1 MTTVEYSMVLPN
13 LKHLRYLIA
22 LYQEQNFH
30 RAASAC
36 FVSQST
42 LSSAILKLEEQ
53 LNCQLIER
61 DNKSFLFT
69 AQGLEVV
76 EKARQLLVSANEL
89 VNYAMQQGKEHTGT
103 VKIGCIPTIAPFL
116 LTDLVQTCQKEM
128 PELAL
133 FLREDTTDNLLKLLN
148 NGEIDLLILALPVT
162 VNNFHCKVVAK
173 DMFYIAGEKTL
184 VNVFQKDAN
193 YQHLPEQSIF
203 LLSSEHCLTEHAL
216 SACKLAD
223 KSRIHSF
230 SASSLTTLIQMTA
243 FHQGLTFLPEMAVS
257 KGIGKNE
264 GLIVAPLNRD
274 YYREI
279 AVVWRKTS
287 MRASLFNRLSTMV
300 SDLFN

>member
-1 MTTVEYSMVLPN
+1 MFLPN

-61 DNKSFLFT
+61 DNKSFIFT
-69 AQGLEVV
+69 TQGIEVV
-76 EKARQLLVSANEL
+76 EKSRQLLVSANEL
-89 VNYAMQQGKEHTGT
+89 VSFAKQQGSEYTGT
-103 VKIGCIPTIAPFL
+103 VRIGCIPTIAPFL
-116 LTDLVQTCQKEM
+116 LTDFVRACQSKL
-128 PELAL
+128 PDLAL
-133 FLREDTTDNLLKLLN
+133 FLREDTTENLMKMLS
-148 NGEIDLLILALPVT
+148 NGEIDLLILALPIA
-162 VNNFHCKVVAK
+162 VNNFHCRLVGK
-173 DMFYIAGEKTL
+173 DRFFMAGNKRL
-184 VNVFQKDAN
+184 VETFQQTDSYK
-193 YQHLPEQSIF
+193 HLPEQSIF

-230 SASSLTTLIQMTA
+230 SASSLSTLVQMTA
-243 FHQGLTFLPEMAVS
+243 FHQGFTFLPEMAV
-257 KGIGKNE
+257 KKNIGENE
-264 GLIVAPLNRD
+264 GLTIAPLDQD

-279 AVVWRKTS
+279 GVLWRKTS
-287 MRASLFNRLSTMV
+287 MRNVLYNQLSAVIT
-300 SDLFN
+300 DLLI

>member
-1 MTTVEYSMVLPN
+1 MFLPN

-30 RAASAC
+30 RAAATC

-69 AQGLEVV
+69 TQGIEIV
-76 EKARQLLVSANEL
+76 EKSRQLLVSANEL
-89 VNYAMQQGKEHTGT
+89 VSFAKQQGNEYTGT
-103 VKIGCIPTIAPFL
+103 VRIGCIPTIAPFL
-116 LTDLVQTCQKEM
+116 LTDFVQACKREL
-128 PELAL
+128 PELDL
-133 FLREDTTDNLLKLLN
+133 FLREDTTEQLINMLN
-148 NGEIDLLILALPVT
+148 NGEIDVLILALPIA
-162 VNNFHCKVVAK
+162 VNNFHCRIVGK
-173 DMFYIAGEKTL
+173 DRFFMAGDKSL
-184 VNVFQKDAN
+184 VKEFQQTAS
-193 YQHLPEQSIF
+193 YQHLPEHSIF

-230 SASSLTTLIQMTA
+230 SASSLSTLVQMTA
-243 FHQGLTFLPEMAVS
+243 FHKGFTFLPEMAVN
-257 KGIGKNE
+257 KNFGKNE
-264 GLIVAPLNRD
+264 GLTIAPLERD

-279 AVVWRKTS
+279 GVVWRKTS
-287 MRASLFNRLSTMV
+287 MRNTLYNELSEVISSLLP
-300 SDLFN
+300 

>member
-1 MTTVEYSMVLPN
+1 MFLPN

-30 RAASAC
+30 RAAATC

-69 AQGLEVV
+69 TQGIEVV
-76 EKARQLLVSANEL
+76 EKSRQLLVSANEL
-89 VNYAMQQGKEHTGT
+89 VSFAKQQGNEYSGT
-103 VKIGCIPTIAPFL
+103 VRIGCIPTIAPFL
-116 LTDLVQTCQKEM
+116 LTDVVQVCQKKL
-128 PELAL
+128 PDLAL
-133 FLREDTTDNLLKLLN
+133 YLREDTTENLVNMLN
-148 NGEIDLLILALPVT
+148 NGEIDLLILALPIPA
-162 VNNFHCKVVAK
+162 NNFHCRVVGK
-173 DMFYIAGEKTL
+173 DHFYMAGDQTL
-184 VNVFQKDAN
+184 VNKFQQTAS

-230 SASSLTTLIQMTA
+230 SASSLSTLVQMTA
-243 FHQGLTFLPEMAVS
+243 FHQGFTFLPEMAVN
-257 KGIGKNE
+257 KNIGRNE
-264 GLIVAPLNRD
+264 GLTIAPLKRD

-279 AVVWRKTS
+279 GVIWRKTS
-287 MRASLFNRLSTMV
+287 MRNTLYNEFA
-300 SDLFN
+300 DLISGLLK